1 MKKVALIL
9 LLFYAKTVAAQ
20 QLYVGID
27 AGGTHYAA
35 RQFNKTFYPE
45 ENYFLF
51 GPGVQYIFKGN
62 RFSYIGHLNY
72 VPAYSN
78 EPLSDFIKL
87 YTRPDYTYTSTLTTT
102 NYFHIMFCITTKNLR
117 YN

>member
-45 ENYFLF
+45 ENYLALVYNTFL
-51 GPGVQYIFKGN
+51 KA
-62 RFSYIGHLNY
+62 IGLAILAILTMY
-72 VPAYSN
+72 
-78 EPLSDFIKL
+78 PLIL
-87 YTRPDYTYTSTLTTT
+87 
-102 NYFHIMFCITTKNLR
+102 MNL
-117 YN
+117 